1 MDAATIAAILGAAV
15 PVGGILW
22 RISHNTGQSSA
33 DLRHMRESCDKFEKQ
48 YEAQV
53 ALNADH
59 EGRLSA
65 VESTVQHHGKLH
77 DQAHEAIT
85 ELRAHHHTRTSK

>member
-1 MDAATIAAILGAAV
+1 MDAATIVAIVGAAV

-33 DLRHMRESCDKFEKQ
+33 DLKHMREACDKFEKQ
-48 YEAQV
+48 YEQQV

-65 VESTVQHHGKLH
+65 VESTVGHHSKLH
-77 DQAHEAIT
+77 DQTHEAIH
-85 ELRAHHHTRTSK
+85 EIRNHQHRGGP